1 MNATRTLLIAA
12 AMAFAAA
19 APLALAHHDSPF
31 STWLQL
37 HVDSDWTSLTHAQE
51 DAVGGRFMTNILC
64 LGDAQSSRAGVADL
78 TAFSV
83 DTVGPH
89 LPMGPATGSFR
100 LVNTGAAPEC
110 PAIGAGVI
118 TVTLAGRYEDHAP
131 GNAVTVFGTYTLSGA
146 GAYASVTGGGEYSM
160 SFTGY
165 TDADSGW
172 PILLDG
178 AFVGG
183 THY

>member
-1 MNATRTLLIAA
+1 MNATRILLIASA
-12 AMAFAAA
+12 LTLAA
-19 APLALAHHDSPF
+19 APIALAHHNSPF
-31 STWLQL
+31 STWMQL

-51 DAVGGRFMTNILC
+51 DAVGGRFMTNLLC
-64 LGDAQSSRAGVADL
+64 LGDSQSSRANVGDL

-89 LPMGPATGSFR
+89 LPMGPATSTFK

-110 PAIGAGVI
+110 PTLGAGVI
-118 TVTLAGRYEDHAP
+118 TFALTGRYEDHTP
-131 GNAVTVFGTYTLSGA
+131 GNAVTVFGTYTITGT
-146 GAYASVTGGGEYSM
+146 GAYATVTGGGEYSM
-160 SFTGY
+160 SFTGF